1 MNLSSLR
8 RAGLAAAR
16 ILMYA
21 AWFGVALWAAGV
33 VFYNIWGGVA
43 LVWLYAAGMAC
54 AFAFRKRYPA
64 AWWFSWGIL
73 LLLLV

>member
-8 RAGLAAAR
+8 RAGPATAR

-33 VFYNIWGGVA
+33 VFYNVWGG
-43 LVWLYAAGMAC
+43 AC
-54 AFAFRKRYPA
+54 WY
-64 AWWFSWGIL
+64 GCM
-73 LLLLV
+73 